1 MAIYTI
7 DACAGTGMLGLGVH
21 CALGFDRVRTV
32 CYVEQ
37 ESRAAANLVAR
48 MEDKTLD
55 QAPVWDDVKGM
66 CDPQFL
72 DYIQQFRPLILCA
85 GYPCQP
91 FSEAGKRRGT
101 EDERHIW
108 PHLFRFVEEAQPEC
122 VFFENV
128 AGHVRLGLGAVLG
141 DLEGAGYSV
150 ATGLFTASEVGA
162 SHRRQRLFILGY
174 SSAVQRGVPGCGS
187 VGKERREE
195 SVQPESLHAGNSMA
209 GTTGPV
215 EYSNS
220 LRCDPERPGEVDMFS
235 GCAQEEMEHTASKQG
250 ERRGLPE
257 QSEARATDGAPGGS
271 NDLADACSP
280 GLQGHIQDPCTK
292 GREAPRRPASGCG
305 GLLFAPG
312 PAEYGAW
319 ARTIESHP
327 SLKPSLCRVA
337 DGVDSGTNAD
347 RLRLIGNGVVPLQ
360 AAYAFV
366 SLAAVLE

>member
-1 MAIYTI
+1 
-7 DACAGTGMLGLGVH
+7 MLGLGVH
-21 CALGFDRVRTV
+21 AALGFDRVRTI

-55 QAPVWDDVKGM
+55 SAPIWDDVKTM
-66 CDPQFL
+66 CDPKFL
-72 DYIQQFRPLILCA
+72 EYVQQFRPLILCA

-91 FSEAGKRRGT
+91 FSAAGKRRGE
-101 EDERHIW
+101 EDPRHIW
-108 PHLFRFVEEAQPEC
+108 PWLFRFIEKAQPEC

-128 AGHVRLGLGAVLG
+128 AGHLSMGLGSVLR

-174 SSAVQRGVPGCGS
+174 STPVQRGVPGCGS

-195 SVQPESLHAGNSMA
+195 SVQPESF
-209 GTTGPV
+209 
-215 EYSNS
+215 S
-220 LRCDPERPGEVDMFS
+220 LRCDPERPGEVGGAGGSETAIWDTTEPPGDMFS
-235 GCAQEEMEHTASKQG
+235 GCAQDELEHTESKQG
-250 ERRGLPE
+250 AHRGCVKKDEADWKPGPARRG
-257 QSEARATDGAPGGS
+257 
-271 NDLADACSP
+271 NDLADTC
-280 GLQGHIQDPCTK
+280 GERLQNVREPSGDGQAASVTPEQFRIQ
-292 GREAPRRPASGCG
+292 
-305 GLLFAPG
+305 LFAPG

-319 ARTIESHP
+319 ARTIELDP

-347 RLRLIGNGVVPLQ
+347 RLRLIGNGVCPLQ

-366 SLAAVLE
+366 SLAACLEGDQ